1 MTNIFAALLFLITSS
16 SASAHVIAG
25 VDLNKQTVIAEKKPR
40 LVAEPIIAVDENDV
54 VHEIGSN
61 WDGRQG
67 TPFLVAN
74 LGARVLKSG
83 QLELINLMPKGEIPT
98 VARRVKLSDKVTV
111 HVILTWGFSES
122 PEALTPFC
130 RLHVLREE
138 NQAVQ
143 EIKTEVLGTDLE
155 QLLSKI

>member
-25 VDLNKQTVIAEKKPR
+25 VDLNKQTVIAEKKTPAGGR
-40 LVAEPIIAVDENDV
+40 SIIAVDENDV

-83 QLELINLMPKGEIPT
+83 Q
-98 VARRVKLSDKVTV
+98 R
-111 HVILTWGFSES
+111 ILTWGFSES